1 MYLFLFITCADDI
14 HAAEDQLDGDDDDMQ
29 EEDFISR
36 VAKASQQPRYV
47 TIREW
52 CAFKLQIRRG
62 IFNVLLFGGCLFQQ
76 WTVDMYIKMQSMR
89 LDWYSNPKHQ
99 KIIRAELYQVR
110 KIYLLFGF
118 FWLMTVTILRILHT
132 AHRSAYYFFT
142 PL

>member
-36 VAKASQQPRYV
+36 VAEYV

-52 CAFKLQIRRG
+52 CAFKLQIRRE
-62 IFNVLLFGGCLFQQ
+62 IFNVSLFGGRLFQQ
-76 WTVDMYIKMQSMR
+76 WTVDMYIKMESMR
-89 LDWYSNPKHQ
+89 FDWYSNPKHQ

-118 FWLMTVTILRILHT
+118 FWLMTVTILQILHT
-132 AHRSAYYFFT
+132 AHRSAYYCFT

>member
-1 MYLFLFITCADDI
+1 MYLFLFITCADDV
-14 HAAEDQLDGDDDDMQ
+14 HVAVDQLDGDDDDMQ
-29 EEDFISR
+29 EEDFISW
-36 VAKASQQPRYV
+36 VAKAYQQPRYV

-118 FWLMTVTILRILHT
+118 FFDW
-132 AHRSAYYFFT
+132 
-142 PL
+142 